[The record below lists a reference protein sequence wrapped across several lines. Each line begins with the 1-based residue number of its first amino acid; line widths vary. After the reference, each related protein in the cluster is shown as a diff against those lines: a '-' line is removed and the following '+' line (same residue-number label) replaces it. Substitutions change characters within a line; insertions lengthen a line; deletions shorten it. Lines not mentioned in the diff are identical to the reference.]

1 MKKLLSTLSAL
12 SLLSGCA
19 SHLSQQQC
27 LATNWQE
34 VGFKDGT
41 EGQAQRDLSGAIQD
55 CQKFQLAVDTR
66 AYQRGWLAGMQKYC
80 TPSYDLGLTDGRAGN
95 PYSNILQRASRCQ
108 SANLSLNTNNYKRGH
123 NTGLQSFCTY
133 ENGQNFALQ
142 GKDAPDVCTQGLR
155 VNFTRGWQA
164 GAKQFCANIANAF
177 ALGKQGQ
184 PYPSACTPALHIAFK
199 SEYDR
204 GAAIRSQTEQLQ
216 GQINDL
222 DNQIRDR
229 VWRFG
234 LVDTHDY
241 RVYELGENRT
251 PEARAVL
258 HQARTMMSQRQSL
271 QNQLTQ
277 LQVTG

>member
-1 MKKLLSTLSAL
+1 MKKILSALTIL

-34 VGFKDGT
+34 VGFNDGS

-55 CQKFQLAVDTR
+55 CQKFQLAVDTKG
-66 AYQRGWLAGMQKYC
+66 YQRGWLAGMKKYC
-80 TPSYDLGLTDGRAGN
+80 TPTSDLGLSDGRAGN
-95 PYSNILQRASRCQ
+95 PYSNILQRTSRCQ
-108 SANLSLNTNNYKRGH
+108 SANLSLNTNYYKNGY

-142 GKDAPDVCTQGLR
+142 GKDAPDVCTGALR
-155 VNFTRGWQA
+155 SQFMRGWQA
-164 GAKQFCANIANAF
+164 GAKQFCANTANAF

-204 GAAIRSQTEQLQ
+204 GATIRSQTEQLQ
-216 GQINDL
+216 GQINSI
-222 DNQIRDR
+222 NSQIKDR
-229 VWRFG
+229 VWKFG
-234 LVDTHDY
+234 LVETGDY
-241 RVYELGENRT
+241 RIYELGENRT

-258 HQARTMMSQRQSL
+258 HQARAMVSQRQGL

-277 LQVTG
+277 LQVMG